1 MRKLRRSS
9 QGMSMS
15 ESERTWVVD
24 RIEGEVAVLVAD
36 DDQEILDMPLNVLPR
51 GLREGAVLRVTE
63 INGHPLWVSAT
74 VDEESRLRRLREAE
88 TALDELKNRDPG
100 GDIVL

>member
-1 MRKLRRSS
+1 
-9 QGMSMS
+9 MS

-36 DDQEILDMPLNVLPR
+36 DDQETLDMPLNVLPH
-51 GLREGAVLRVTE
+51 GVREGTVLKVTE
-63 INGHPLWVSAT
+63 NKGDLLWVSAT
-74 VDEESRLRRLREAE
+74 LNEESRLRRLGETE

>member
-1 MRKLRRSS
+1 
-9 QGMSMS
+9 MSMS

-51 GLREGAVLRVTE
+51 GLREGAVLKVPE
-63 INGHPLWVSAT
+63 SKGHPLWGSAML
-74 VDEESRLRRLREAE
+74 DEELRLKRLRQAE
-88 TALDELKNRDPG
+88 TILDELKNRDPG

>member
-51 GLREGAVLRVTE
+51 GLREGAVLKVPE
-63 INGHPLWVSAT
+63 SKGHPLWGSAML
-74 VDEESRLRRLREAE
+74 DEELRLKRLRQAE
-88 TALDELKNRDPG
+88 TILDELKNRDPG
-100 GDIVL
+100 RDIVL

>member
-1 MRKLRRSS
+1 
-9 QGMSMS
+9 MS
-15 ESERTWVVD
+15 ERERTWAVD
-24 RIEGEVAVLVAD
+24 LIEGEIAVLVAD
-36 DDQEILDMPLNVLPR
+36 DNQEMLDMPLTSLPH

-63 INGHPLWVSAT
+63 NKGHLLWVSAI
-74 VDEESRLRRLREAE
+74 VDEELRLRRLTPAE